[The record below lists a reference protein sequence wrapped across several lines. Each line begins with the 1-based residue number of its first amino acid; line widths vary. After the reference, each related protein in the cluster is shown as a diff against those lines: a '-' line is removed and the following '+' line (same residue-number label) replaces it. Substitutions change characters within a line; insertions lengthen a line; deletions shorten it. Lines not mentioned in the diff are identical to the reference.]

1 MTTNFLQLCLF
12 PRCRFTASDALYCGY
27 FIQVLHTLKTPNFST
42 LICYDRVRYPRG
54 REDWCIVGDTAG
66 SGKGPVHCGWYSK
79 KWQSYQC
86 IMEVARG
93 PVYCG
98 WYGRMWQGTS
108 ALWMMRQESGKATSV
123 LWVTW
128 QEIASGLVYCEGDW
142 CIMGRWQEMVWG
154 TGALW
159 VIWQK
164 MVWGTGALW
173 VIWQEM
179 VRIPVYLWWY
189 GRKWHWCI

>member
-1 MTTNFLQLCLF
+1 MKHTFLVPNVVCGGGCKQHTTGKKQALFCLVAGTTKSEMTTNFLQLCLF

-42 LICYDRVRYPRG
+42 LICYDRVRYPKG

-79 KWQSYQC
+79 KWQGDQC

-98 WYGRMWQGTS
+98 WYGKGQVHCGWCGRKV
-108 ALWMMRQESGKATSV
+108 ARQ
-123 LWVTW
+123 
-128 QEIASGLVYCEGDW
+128 LVYCGWHD
-142 CIMGRWQEMVWG
+142 
-154 TGALW
+154 
-159 VIWQK
+159 
-164 MVWGTGALW
+164 
-173 VIWQEM
+173 
-179 VRIPVYLWWY
+179 
-189 GRKWHWCI
+189 RK